1 MIRLHWSLS
10 RRRLRLGRVGSI
22 GLGLFALSL
31 TFYLSALRP
40 AQNKLTQLQA
50 SMVSLHERIRNTA
63 NALRSNQ
70 DSPAEQLV
78 TYYKFFPAP
87 ATTPEWLNKIYAAAR
102 SQNLQLEQGDYRANR
117 EKAGKLIRYQITLP
131 VKGTYLQLRQFVATV
146 LTEIPAASLDQISFE
161 RQKIGDDVIEAK
173 IRLTLYLDQET

>member
-1 MIRLHWSLS
+1 MIRLHWPS
-10 RRRLRLGRVGSI
+10 RRRLIRLSRAGSV
-22 GLGLFALSL
+22 GLGLFALCL

-40 AQNKLTQLQA
+40 AQNRLAQLQA
-50 SMVSLHERIRNTA
+50 NMLSLHEKIRNTA
-63 NALRSNQ
+63 NSLRSNQ
-70 DSPAEQLV
+70 DAPAEQLV
-78 TYYKFFPAP
+78 TYYKFFPAQT
-87 ATTPEWLNKIYAAAR
+87 TTPDWLNKIYAAAR

-131 VKGTYLQLRQFVATV
+131 VKGTYLQLRQFVAAV

-161 RQKIGDDVIEAK
+161 RQKIGDEVIEAK